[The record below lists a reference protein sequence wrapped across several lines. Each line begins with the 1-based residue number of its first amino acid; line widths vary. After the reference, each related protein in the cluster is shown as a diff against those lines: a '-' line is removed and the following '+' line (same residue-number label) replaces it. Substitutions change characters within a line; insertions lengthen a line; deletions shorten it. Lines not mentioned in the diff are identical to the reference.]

1 MPAGSLHP
9 VSRSVTFAPGLVAAA
24 GGWAYLGQPAHLA
37 GLGVMAAA
45 GLVTWPCLVMMML
58 FAPAVML
65 GACVPRRWRIGHR
78 QRHGREHCRSAYISD
93 RLRRVTFAADRYRCM
108 SCRAAGRG
116 RDAVVLHADHI
127 RPWAGGYLTLL
138 ANMGTL
144 CSTCNLLKSNYS
156 RDRDGYEHYAGN
168 RANIQAAR
176 EILRRERIR
185 RLSPL
190 RWVRAAWALA
200 S

>member
-78 QRHGREHCRSAYISD
+78 QRHGQVTSPAAAMTPSPSRSRPTGTGACHAG
-93 RLRRVTFAADRYRCM
+93 LPGAGGTP
-108 SCRAAGRG
+108 SCCTRTTSGRG
-116 RDAVVLHADHI
+116 
-127 RPWAGGYLTLL
+127 PGGT
-138 ANMGTL
+138 
-144 CSTCNLLKSNYS
+144 
-156 RDRDGYEHYAGN
+156 
-168 RANIQAAR
+168 
-176 EILRRERIR
+176 
-185 RLSPL
+185 
-190 RWVRAAWALA
+190 
-200 S
+200 